1 MLKSCSG
8 RRYTTR
14 DFETLGSGGLRR
26 CSLSLLRL
34 FAANAPEGL
43 HSLPEGLTWLD
54 ERRAEHGRR
63 FLGRPTGAWRTRIG
77 TVRKNRK
84 STPDDKWA
92 TDESLV
98 VLAALHA
105 LKTGQPTVVL
115 TRDQDVLEQ
124 FYKLWWF
131 LENHYRAMLMAD
143 RYADDPLGFRMHPL
157 PDHPRIRNLF
167 ESTRGLLSE
176 LGSDRLTSVLPKRFD
191 FVSAEC
197 WLIGGRFTRLIFG
210 AERQMAR
217 LIELKGLTG
226 GLVSDRL
233 DGRNLHPLLAGLPV
247 GVRLVDSVAIVRDH
261 GVLLN
266 DGTTKVGYY
275 DLEHSINTL
284 EVGSIHIPVSK
295 ERQRLWL
302 PRNY

>member
-1 MLKSCSG
+1 VILRPWDLEDYEGVAYLYYVYLLQM
-8 RRYTTR
+8 RRNAFMAFR
-14 DFETLGSGGLRR
+14 EKLRR
-26 CSLSLLRL
+26 SMGGEPSMGDVSSAVQRALGER
-34 FAANAPEGL
+34 GL
-43 HSLPEGLTWLD
+43 AL
-54 ERRAEHGRR
+54 
-63 FLGRPTGAWRTRIG
+63 
-77 TVRKNRK
+77 VRKNRK
-84 STPDDKWA
+84 STLGDKWA

-131 LENHYRAMLMAD
+131 LDGHYRAMLMAD
-143 RYADDPLGFRMHPL
+143 RYADDPLAFRMHPL
-157 PDHPRIRNLF
+157 PDHPRTKSLF
-167 ESTRGLLSE
+167 ESTRSLLSE
-176 LGSDRLTSVLPKRFD
+176 LGSDRLTSVLPKRCD

-197 WLIGGRFTRLIFG
+197 WLIGDRFTRLIFG

-217 LIELKGLTG
+217 LIEVKGSTG

-247 GVRLVDSVAIVRDH
+247 GVRLADSVAIVRDH
-261 GVLLN
+261 GVILN

-284 EVGSIHIPVSK
+284 EVGSIHVPVSK

-302 PRNY
+302 PRHY